1 VVCAGRPPDPHLGP
15 YLNVV
20 NPKENVMQSESKVP
34 YGRIAAGLAAALM
47 TLAGCSN
54 ADGGPVA
61 SQRSQ
66 ARQARVLATV
76 QKSPWPVWSGLD
88 YPYNEP
94 PLPAAPSVVLGI
106 SQLTQSA
113 SQTVFAGTHSLSAGS
128 VQNYRI
134 GVFLHGDVFYFQSD
148 AVATI
153 GADGTFSV
161 TLPRAVGSA
170 DRAVLLLYPSS
181 YNPLSGSNC
190 NASGGTC
197 SGMTNSTTKLSLPVD
212 TSTVTAFTAA
222 YFPAAAP
229 SANAQIAGLQSMMN
243 TPSIQGG
250 PYGDGRLVRSFR
262 DMDSAFLYDQALA
275 VIAFSLAGDQA
286 DADLVIN
293 AMAKLQ
299 GSSGAWVFSYLTDG
313 EDANPGVDMR
323 IAGANAWFGM
333 ALNAYQKAFNST
345 KYLAM
350 STRLHDYLLGE
361 LIAISVNGSAQRGL
375 RFAPTDYVAGR
386 STTFALEHQLDAYAS
401 MQQYYALNGGSQY
414 LSAANALR
422 SMGESLWNGK
432 RFVAGY
438 SSSSQT
444 LDTSE
449 RYLDNYSWAVLAL
462 GNTGSKGQNFA
473 GSLPGMCDYFNVAG
487 TLVYPSRKVTGVV
500 GFYDVINNNVAS
512 SSPFVWSEGSLG
524 AVMAMKQGAPTM
536 TCSGNGAADIQ
547 ESMNYMVD
555 KLHGMPY
562 ATQNGNPDFTSTGSV
577 AGTAWLYFVNQG
589 KNPYARY

>member
-1 VVCAGRPPDPHLGP
+1 MHRETRCSNTRKNTV
-15 YLNVV
+15 
-20 NPKENVMQSESKVP
+20 
-34 YGRIAAGLAAALM
+34 LAAALTSM
-47 TLAGCSN
+47 AIAVLAGCSGEG
-54 ADGGPVA
+54 ADAGAGPVA
-61 SQRSQ
+61 HALGQTTR
-66 ARQARVLATV
+66 AAATAAAAAAV
-76 QKSPWPVWSGLD
+76 TKSPWPVWSGLD

-94 PLPAAPSVVLGI
+94 PLQAAPKVVFGV
-106 SQLTQSA
+106 SQLTQS
-113 SQTVFAGTHSLSAGS
+113 STQTVFSGTHSLAAGS
-128 VQNYRI
+128 VQNYSI
-134 GVFLHGDVFYFQSD
+134 GVFLHGDVFYFQGD

-153 GADGTFSV
+153 GTGGSFKV

-170 DRAVLLLYPSS
+170 DRAVLLLYPKS
-181 YNPLSGSNC
+181 YNPLGGSNC
-190 NASGGTC
+190 DASAGTC
-197 SGMTNSTTKLSLPVD
+197 SGLTTAATKLTLPVD
-212 TSTVTAFTAA
+212 PSALTAFTAS
-222 YFPAAAP
+222 YFPAAAA
-229 SANAQIAGLQSMMN
+229 STNAQIAGLQSMMN
-243 TPSIQGG
+243 TPTIAGG

-299 GSSGAWVFSYLTDG
+299 GASGAWVFSYLTDG
-313 EDANPGVDMR
+313 EDANAGVDMR
-323 IAGANAWFGM
+323 IAGSNAWFGM
-333 ALNAYQKAFNST
+333 ALNAYQKAFKST

-350 STRLHDYLLGE
+350 STRLHNYLLGE
-361 LIAISVNGSAQRGL
+361 LVAISVGGSAQRGL
-375 RFAPTDYVAGR
+375 RFAPTDYAAGR

-414 LSAANALR
+414 LDAAKALR
-422 SMGESLWNGK
+422 SMSESLWNGS

-438 SSSSQT
+438 SSSTQT

-473 GSLPGMCDYFNVAG
+473 ASLPGMCDYFNTAG

-500 GFYDVINNNVAS
+500 GFYDVINNGVAS

-524 AVMAMKQGAPTM
+524 AVMAMKQGAPAM
-536 TCSGNGAADIQ
+536 TCAGNAAADIQ

-562 ATQNGNPDFTSTGSV
+562 ATQNVNPDFTSTGSV
-577 AGTAWLYFVNQG
+577 AGTAWLYFANQG